1 MAEDAASRIEYFTL
15 PWLWYCWHEEIYLFK
30 AYQGT
35 FGLRS
40 CHTASIVRRAR
51 DDTREKAEQSSR
63 GQCSRRLALL
73 SPFAQASVHAG
84 RQGCAEVC
92 RSGAGLE
99 ATGSLPSPNPGS
111 HLAIVFCSFY
121 CAHQHFFRGPHIE
134 YWAMPTGQRE
144 EM

>member
-15 PWLWYCWHEEIYLFK
+15 PWLWHCRRVEIYPFK

-35 FGLRS
+35 FALRS

-73 SPFAQASVHAG
+73 YPFAQASVHAG

-99 ATGSLPSPNPGS
+99 ATAFLPSPNPGS
-111 HLAIVFCSFY
+111 HSAILLFLLLRPSIPLSQPLCLILGYAS
-121 CAHQHFFRGPHIE
+121 RS
-134 YWAMPTGQRE
+134 R
-144 EM
+144 